1 MEQRQFQFVFA
12 GASLEVKL
20 VRSFPE
26 NVGWNIKYDFV
37 YFSDLQQLAAA
48 FSAKDI
54 LFSLRVFYSNSS

>member
-1 MEQRQFQFVFA
+1 MEQLQFQFVFA

-37 YFSDLQQLAAA
+37 YSSDL
-48 FSAKDI
+48 
-54 LFSLRVFYSNSS
+54 NN